1 MEKIKYKIS
10 RYIKND
16 KLDIDNIMKD
26 YNNYIY
32 AIINNS
38 NFKINEEDKEDIII
52 DVYMILWKNQKKL
65 DLNKSM
71 SAYIAGIVK
80 NLVLKEV
87 RKT

>member
-1 MEKIKYKIS
+1 
-10 RYIKND
+10 
-16 KLDIDNIMKD
+16 MKD